1 MQSTEKKPLRRIP
14 TSIDPVDLFCTKVT
28 RQVAKDGTFRVNSTL
43 YEAQEHLIGRT
54 ITVAF
59 DKDDP
64 SKKVKVF
71 DGPVFVHTA
80 TPIDFLANANA
91 KRRARTPFT
100 SEGNHD

>member
-28 RQVAKDGTFRVNSTL
+28 RLVAKDGTFRVNSIL
-43 YEAQEHLIGRT
+43 YEAQEHLIGRA
-54 ITVAF
+54 ITVAY
-59 DKDDP
+59 DKDEP

-80 TPIDFLANANA
+80 TPIDFLANAKA
-91 KRRARTPFT
+91 KRKVRPPFT
-100 SEGNHD
+100 SEVDHD